1 MRRPAIESWTSDAE
15 ARELARLAA
24 GKVVLEVGTYR
35 GFGAVLMAQAGARV
49 YAVDWHRGDKD
60 LGERDTLCSWW
71 TNIRR
76 HHVED
81 RVIGLVGRSM
91 DVLPMLRDGMFDLA
105 FIDAYHEQLAVE
117 LDIGFTLPLMRPDGV
132 LAFHDYCETWPGVIA
147 AVDELRERHPCDFA
161 LVDSLATLRIKNIR
175 SNKAQFTVS

>member
-1 MRRPAIESWTSDAE
+1 MKRPAIESWTSDTE

-24 GKVVLEVGTYR
+24 GKIVLEVGTYR

-49 YAVDWHRGDKD
+49 YAVDWHRGDAD

-76 HHVED
+76 AHVED
-81 RVIGLVGRSM
+81 QVVGLVGRSM

-105 FIDAYHEQLAVE
+105 FIDAYHERVAV
-117 LDIGFTLPLMRPDGV
+117 LQDIAFTLPLVKPGGV
-132 LAFHDYCETWPGVIA
+132 LAFHDYSPIWPGVVQ
-147 AVDELRERHPCDFA
+147 AVSELLSRRHGPCA
-161 LVDSLATLRIKNIR
+161 SSQLVDSLMVVNLK
-175 SNKAQFTVS
+175 